1 MLTCDDYRL
10 PRSLKSAL
18 EAWSKAP
25 EGSRLVAGAT
35 DTLPWAR
42 QRRAGD
48 IVGDVHVPLLIDV
61 TEVSAL
67 DGYRLQDDGRIR
79 LGANLVFQQF
89 LEDENLARYLPH
101 MPPCALWFA
110 DDQIRRQATIAGNIV
125 NASPAADGIPPLVA
139 LNAEVEIASLHDQE
153 VVHRNLPLVEF
164 VTGPGRTQLQ
174 PGEIVTAVT
183 CDTALGYGGAFEK
196 VGHRRSLVISIVCT
210 SCCLKPSQDHKVFDD
225 VRLALGGVGPVP
237 MRLDDVETFLRGQT
251 ISPQVIAAASEIPL
265 DRVASRTRR
274 EYRRDVIR
282 GFVDR
287 SIRDALAR
295 CGISLPPTHR
305 PA

>member
-42 QRRAGD
+42 QGRAGD
-48 IVGDVHVPLLIDV
+48 IVGDVHVPLLVDV

-67 DGYRLQDDGRIR
+67 DSYRLQDDGRIR

>member
-42 QRRAGD
+42 QGRAGD
-48 IVGDVHVPLLIDV
+48 IVGDVHVPLLVDV

-67 DGYRLQDDGRIR
+67 DSYRLQDDGRIR

-110 DDQIRRQATIAGNIV
+110 DDQIRRQAT
-125 NASPAADGIPPLVA
+125 L
-139 LNAEVEIASLHDQE
+139 
-153 VVHRNLPLVEF
+153 
-164 VTGPGRTQLQ
+164 GPGPARDQMGQ
-174 PGEIVTAVT
+174 VRIDCVFIARV
-183 CDTALGYGGAFEK
+183 C
-196 VGHRRSLVISIVCT
+196 SL
-210 SCCLKPSQDHKVFDD
+210 
-225 VRLALGGVGPVP
+225 
-237 MRLDDVETFLRGQT
+237 
-251 ISPQVIAAASEIPL
+251 AAAG
-265 DRVASRTRR
+265 
-274 EYRRDVIR
+274 
-282 GFVDR
+282 GFIQGLELTVE
-287 SIRDALAR
+287 L
-295 CGISLPPTHR
+295 
-305 PA
+305 